1 MSQFIVRRRHR
12 RSYSPEGLMVLRGP
26 KEDFKEGSHWVVADE
41 NGHAELIL
49 MDDARA
55 YQKNTLYIENIVIKE
70 PRRRKGHGRILY
82 HKIEGFARNLGV
94 EYIQLDSEKDVNDFW
109 YNMGFKEIDM
119 IYYKEKTA
127 MAKKLEP

>member
-1 MSQFIVRRRHR
+1 MSQFIVRKRHR

-26 KEDFKEGSHWVVADE
+26 KEKFKPGSHWVVADE

-70 PRRRKGHGRILY
+70 PRRRRGYGRGLF
-82 HKIEGFARNLGV
+82 HKIEVFARNLGV
-94 EYIQLDSEKDVNDFW
+94 DYLQLDSEKDVIDFW
-109 YNMGFKEIDM
+109 HKMGFEEIDV

-127 MAKKLEP
+127 MIKKA